1 MIIFAAALFSGMAG
15 GMGLGGGAVLIP
27 VLTLFLNMPQKQ
39 AQVINLI
46 YFVPTAVIAL
56 TDHIK
61 NKRIE
66 KNILPPMT
74 AAGVIGCIIGAFAA
88 MLLSGGVLRRMFG
101 LFMSIMGI
109 RELVIGIR
117 PEQEPAQNR
126 Q

>member
-15 GMGLGGGAVLIP
+15 GMGLGGGAVLIT

-74 AAGVIGCIIGAFAA
+74 AAGVMGCIIGAFAA
-88 MLLSGGVLRRMFG
+88 MLLSGGILRRMFG
-101 LFMSIMGI
+101 LFMLIMGI
-109 RELVIGIR
+109 RELVIGIK

-126 Q
+126 R

>member
-88 MLLSGGVLRRMFG
+88 MLLSGGILRRMFG
-101 LFMSIMGI
+101 LFMLIMGI
-109 RELVIGIR
+109 RELVIGIK

-126 Q
+126 R

>member
-15 GMGLGGGAVLIP
+15 GMGLGGGAVPIP

-74 AAGVIGCIIGAFAA
+74 AAGVMGCIIGAFAA
-88 MLLSGGVLRRMFG
+88 MLLSGGILRRMFG

-126 Q
+126 R

>member
-1 MIIFAAALFSGMAG
+1 MIIFAAALFSGIAG

-74 AAGVIGCIIGAFAA
+74 AAGVMGCIIGAFAA
-88 MLLSGGVLRRMFG
+88 MLLSGGILRRMFG

>member
-74 AAGVIGCIIGAFAA
+74 AAGVMGCIIGAFAA
-88 MLLSGGVLRRMFG
+88 MLLSGGILRRMFG
-101 LFMSIMGI
+101 LFMSIMCI
-109 RELVIGIR
+109 RELVIGIK

-126 Q
+126 R

>member
-74 AAGVIGCIIGAFAA
+74 AAGVMGCIIGAFAA
-88 MLLSGGVLRRMFG
+88 MLLSGGILRRMFG

-109 RELVIGIR
+109 RELVIGIK

-126 Q
+126 R

>member
-74 AAGVIGCIIGAFAA
+74 AAGVMGCIIGAFAA
-88 MLLSGGVLRRMFG
+88 MLLSGGILRRMFG
-101 LFMSIMGI
+101 LFMLIMGI
-109 RELVIGIR
+109 RELVIGIK

-126 Q
+126 R

>member
-27 VLTLFLNMPQKQ
+27 VLTLFFNMPQKQ

-74 AAGVIGCIIGAFAA
+74 TAGVMGCIIGAFAA
-88 MLLSGGVLRRMFG
+88 MLLSGGILRRMFG
-101 LFMSIMGI
+101 LFMLIMGI
-109 RELVIGIR
+109 RELVIGIK

-126 Q
+126 R

>member
-74 AAGVIGCIIGAFAA
+74 AAGVMGCIIGAFAA
-88 MLLSGGVLRRMFG
+88 MLLSGGILRRMFG